1 MQSIRPHTWVGAFAI
16 YAYESPD
23 KAGLFFISRTLF
35 QKQQKAFCTKK
46 EFFRAKRVDFM
57 KIVMQNIQIVLN
69 LTKSLDFFEMLL
81 YNI

>member
-1 MQSIRPHTWVGAFAI
+1 MWVGAFTI

-46 EFFRAKRVDFM
+46 GNFFSANRVDFM
-57 KIVMQNIQIVLN
+57 KIVIQNIQIVLN